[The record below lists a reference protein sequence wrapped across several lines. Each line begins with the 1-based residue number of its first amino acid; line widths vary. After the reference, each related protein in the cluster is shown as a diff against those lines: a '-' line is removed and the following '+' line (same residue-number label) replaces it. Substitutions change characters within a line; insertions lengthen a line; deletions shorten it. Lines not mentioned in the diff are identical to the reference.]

1 MFDGLKNLAGM
12 ASIMKDLPKMQARIE
27 QLKDELPYELAVMID
42 TIAPL
47 KLTKAAIDLSDG
59 KYHKSWL
66 E

>member
-1 MFDGLKNLAGM
+1 MVHTPGLWRKVLE
-12 ASIMKDLPKMQARIE
+12 KETD
-27 QLKDELPYELAVMID
+27 ELAVMVD
-42 TIAPL
+42 TFAPL